1 MSWGDGTEG
10 LRGAWWQELAEQ
22 KLRGESAPQTAISRH
37 HAGLGVILV
46 PINQSRKSHSSWA
59 SVKI

>member
-1 MSWGDGTEG
+1 MSWEDGAEG
-10 LRGAWWQELAEQ
+10 LGDAWWQELAEQ
-22 KLRGESAPQTAISRH
+22 NLRGESTPQTAISRD

-46 PINQSRKSHSSWA
+46 LISQSGKSHSSWG